1 MEELQISLTPARV
14 EQRNFGLWLRT
25 PQVGQ
30 VLNAVVADKLPSGEM
45 VLKVGAERV
54 TVSTDIPLQPG
65 ARLLLEVKQVQ
76 PQVTFRVLSA
86 GGTPLRHHPR
96 RWRTPSSCSG
106 RQALRRCREM
116 ASHRF
121 FHFCEP

>member
-30 VLNAVVADKLPSGEM
+30 MLNAVVADRLPSGDI

-76 PQVTFRVLSA
+76 PQITFRVLSP
-86 GGTPLRHHPR
+86 GGTPY
-96 RWRTPSSCSG
+96 
-106 RQALRRCREM
+106 M
-116 ASHRF
+116 APP
-121 FHFCEP
+121 EAMA